1 VRGETEL
8 GLSVTVVTFCVSQH
22 LNSSQRYLI
31 QCRSSTLGVAGSP
44 QVVQQFTLAVQT
56 PSAIT
61 GYSAPYN
68 EHSSTNTVVRRRT
81 HCWCQHHEDQK
92 KNRPNNKM
100 SAQTLGVRGY
110 WCLMK
115 YRAHTYTR
123 THTHTHTSER
133 REEKKRVE
141 DRRPDVPP
149 GGTRSKL
156 HGLYPSTSP
165 GWEFSLLCFH
175 PDALPPYSRTPAAHA
190 YAWVAVATERFSGR
204 PIDSSRRAPWILRLV
219 RSTNPAPRRVTAR
232 GPANQNAR
240 I

>member
-115 YRAHTYTR
+115 YASTHIH
-123 THTHTHTSER
+123 THTHTHTPAKG
-133 REEKKRVE
+133 EKKKR
-141 DRRPDVPP
+141 
-149 GGTRSKL
+149 
-156 HGLYPSTSP
+156 GLKIGVQTSP
-165 GWEFSLLCFH
+165 QAVHAANFTASI
-175 PDALPPYSRTPAAHA
+175 PRLPPAGSFRCCVSTLTHCPPIQGPLRPMLTRGSRWPP
-190 YAWVAVATERFSGR
+190 R
-204 PIDSSRRAPWILRLV
+204 DSQEG
-219 RSTNPAPRRVTAR
+219 RSTAADVHR
-232 GPANQNAR
+232 GS
-240 I
+240 